1 MDKHYGFIYLT
12 IDLKN
17 GKGYVGQHKIYNQKT
32 LDPQYI
38 GSGRIIKDIKKKYGI
53 KRFNRQILCF
63 CESKEELNEKEIE
76 YIAYFN
82 AIESENFYNIAEGGY
97 KNPLAGFSE
106 EQKEE
111 FRKKCSRP
119 GEKNGMYN
127 KHHTEESRKK
137 ISINSIGRKSAFKNK
152 KHKKS
157 SKDAMSK
164 KHKGKTQSG
173 LTKVYCIEL
182 NTSFISCNIAKK
194 YCENILNIRLKNP
207 SYVCNGQR
215 GFTGTYNGKQL
226 HWKWETDVDKE
237 MINNFKY
244 ISDEKYNEL
253 LSKNVNDC
261 NKKERT

>member
-17 GKGYVGQHKIYNQKT
+17 GKGYVGQHKIRNHKT

-38 GSGRIIKDIKKKYGI
+38 GSGRMIKDIKKKYGL

-97 KNPLAGFSE
+97 KNPISGFSE

-164 KHKGKTQSG
+164 KHKGKKKVRTNIMMFTICLQKNLKYV
-173 LTKVYCIEL
+173 LTK
-182 NTSFISCNIAKK
+182 
-194 YCENILNIRLKNP
+194 
-207 SYVCNGQR
+207 
-215 GFTGTYNGKQL
+215 
-226 HWKWETDVDKE
+226 
-237 MINNFKY
+237 
-244 ISDEKYNEL
+244 
-253 LSKNVNDC
+253 
-261 NKKERT
+261 